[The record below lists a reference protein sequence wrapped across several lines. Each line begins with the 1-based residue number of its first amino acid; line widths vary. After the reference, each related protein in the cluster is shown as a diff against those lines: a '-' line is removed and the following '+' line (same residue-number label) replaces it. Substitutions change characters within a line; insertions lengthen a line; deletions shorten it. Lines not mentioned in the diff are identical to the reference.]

1 MTAKQGHFVE
11 GAPPPAGPYNHAV
24 TAGDFVYVAGQGPFD
39 TAGNRV
45 GESFAEQARQ
55 TFENLRTICAGVG
68 ASLDDAVR
76 VGVFLSDMSHFAEM
90 NAAYQEFFAEP
101 RPVRTT
107 VPVDLVGFDIEVD
120 VVLYAPD
127 RRSS

>member
-1 MTAKQGHFVE
+1 MTAKQGLIVE
-11 GAPPPAGPYNHAV
+11 GAPPPAGPYSHAV
-24 TAGDFVYVAGQGPFD
+24 IAGDFVYVAGQGPFD
-39 TAGNRV
+39 AAGKRV
-45 GESFAEQARQ
+45 GDSFADQVRR
-55 TFENLRTICAGVG
+55 TFENLRTICEGVG

-76 VGVFLSDMSHFAEM
+76 VGVFLRDMSTFAEM
-90 NAAYQEFFAEP
+90 NAIYQEFFSEP

-127 RRSS
+127 RRTS

>member
-1 MTAKQGHFVE
+1 MTAKQGHIVE

-24 TAGDFVYVAGQGPFD
+24 IAGDFVYVAGQGPFD
-39 TAGNRV
+39 TAGERV
-45 GESFAEQARQ
+45 GDSFAAQARQ
-55 TFENLRTICAGVG
+55 TFENLRTICEGVG

-76 VGVFLSDMSHFAEM
+76 VGVFLSDMSRFAEM
-90 NAAYQEFFAEP
+90 NTIYQEFFAEP

-127 RRSS
+127 RRTS

>member
-1 MTAKQGHFVE
+1 M
-11 GAPPPAGPYNHAV
+11 
-24 TAGDFVYVAGQGPFD
+24 
-39 TAGNRV
+39 
-45 GESFAEQARQ
+45 
-55 TFENLRTICAGVG
+55 
-68 ASLDDAVR
+68 R

-90 NAAYQEFFAEP
+90 NAVYQEFFAEP